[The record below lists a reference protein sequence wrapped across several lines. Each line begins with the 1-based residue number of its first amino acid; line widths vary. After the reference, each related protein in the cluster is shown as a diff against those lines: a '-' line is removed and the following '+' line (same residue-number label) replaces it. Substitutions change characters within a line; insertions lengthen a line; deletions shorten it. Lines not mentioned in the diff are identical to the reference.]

1 MEWFPRYLYL
11 PRLTGQE
18 TLVSAVQDGASLLI
32 PDDTFATAEDFDQ
45 TKNRYLGLRIGG
57 GGVTSISNSTC
68 LVKVDVAR
76 HQQEEDAQRSIPT
89 TGGDTTTV
97 GPDTTD
103 TDDGGTMPLIGPP
116 RGRKPTAYIGSVKL
130 NEARVGRD
138 AGQIADEILS
148 HLTSLPGVEATIS
161 MEIEIKVPG
170 GVESQVVRI
179 VNENANAL
187 NFEQSLFEED

>member
-11 PRLTGQE
+11 PRLTGRE

-76 HQQEEDAQRSIPT
+76 HQQEEDAQRTIPT
-89 TGGDTTTV
+89 TGADTTTV
-97 GPDTTD
+97 GPPD
-103 TDDGGTMPLIGPP
+103 TDDGDTTPPIEPP
-116 RGRKPTAYIGSVKL
+116 RERKPTAYIGSVKL

-170 GVESQVVRI
+170 GVENQVVRI